1 MNPTTLAWMLVAV
14 GALLLFASLGNLDW
28 LHTRERAFS
37 IDYETDSDPT
47 SRGLRQIGTFLV
59 GFVLLVVGGGHL
71 TGKWDLGSLSDESSR
86 SEMRE
91 LRESVPKP
99 RR

>member
-1 MNPTTLAWMLVAV
+1 MNPTTFAWILVAV
-14 GALLLFASLGNLDW
+14 GTFLLFVSLGNFDW
-28 LHTRERAFS
+28 LHMRERAFS
-37 IDYETDSDPT
+37 DDYEADSDPT
-47 SRGLRQIGTFLV
+47 SRGLRQIGTFLL

-86 SEMRE
+86 REMRE